1 MKQISSIIIALF
13 MATISLA
20 QVPQKMSYQA
30 IIRDNTGALV
40 ANTFISMRVSL
51 LQGNPTG
58 TAVYV
63 EIDTCTTNSNGLAS
77 VAIGT
82 GNATTG
88 VFTNINWAN
97 TPYFIQIETDIT
109 GGTNYTITG
118 TQELATV
125 PYAFLA
131 GGLAN
136 ATTFKHYI
144 GELWG
149 GGIVF
154 NVYKDSAG
162 VEHGLIASLKDLDS
176 SVWSNM
182 DTVAIGPSAQSLW
195 NGKANTQAIINQ
207 SGHITSAALICDTT
221 TIGGQTDWYLGS
233 VDEIQLLYA
242 KRYELNAILRNMA
255 NADVIYGVFYN
266 TYIPSKQYYNSTEYN
281 NNEILNFYTYPLSIN
296 NFRKKNQMLTVRPIR
311 SF

>member
-51 LQGNPTG
+51 LQGSTTG

-109 GGTNYTITG
+109 GGTNYSITG

-149 GGIVF
+149 GGIVYE
-154 NVYKDSAG
+154 VYKDSAG
-162 VEHGLIASLKDLDS
+162 TEHGLIVSLKDLDTS
-176 SVWSNM
+176 KWSNI
-182 DTVAIGPSAQSLW
+182 DTAQVGPAAQSESD
-195 NGKANTQAIINQ
+195 GKANTQAIINQ
-207 SGHITSAALICDTT
+207 VGHITSAALICDTT
-221 TIGGQTDWYLGS
+221 TIGGQTDWYLPSLGELMS
-233 VDEIQLLYA
+233 LYTKRFILNKVLLKVFGVDLIYKEA
-242 KRYELNAILRNMA
+242 KKNYQ
-255 NADVIYGVFYN
+255 
-266 TYIPSKQYYNSTEYN
+266 QYWNSTEQSTGYI
-281 NNEILNFYTYPLSIN
+281 ILSNYFPSGAFQIAS
-296 NFRKKNQMLTVRPIR
+296 KKSTCTIRPIR

>member
-1 MKQISSIIIALF
+1 

-51 LQGNPTG
+51 LQGSPTG
-58 TAVYV
+58 TAVYI
-63 EIDTCTTNSNGLAS
+63 ETDTCTTNSNGLAS

-88 VFTNINWAN
+88 IFTNINWAN

-109 GGTNYTITG
+109 GGTNYSITG

-149 GGIVF
+149 GGIVYE
-154 NVYKDSAG
+154 VYKDSAG
-162 VEHGLIASLKDLDS
+162 TEHGLITSLNDLDTS
-176 SVWSNM
+176 KWSNI
-182 DTVAIGPSAQSLW
+182 DTTLIGLSAQDEFD
-195 NGKANTQAIINQ
+195 GKTNTQAIINQ

-221 TIGGQTDWYLGS
+221 TIGGQTDWYLPSLGELMS
-233 VDEIQLLYA
+233 LYTKRFVLNKVLLKVFGVDLIYKEA
-242 KRYELNAILRNMA
+242 KKNYQ
-255 NADVIYGVFYN
+255 
-266 TYIPSKQYYNSTEYN
+266 QYWNSTEQSTGYI
-281 NNEILNFYTYPLSIN
+281 ILSNYFP
-296 NFRKKNQMLTVRPIR
+296 
-311 SF
+311 